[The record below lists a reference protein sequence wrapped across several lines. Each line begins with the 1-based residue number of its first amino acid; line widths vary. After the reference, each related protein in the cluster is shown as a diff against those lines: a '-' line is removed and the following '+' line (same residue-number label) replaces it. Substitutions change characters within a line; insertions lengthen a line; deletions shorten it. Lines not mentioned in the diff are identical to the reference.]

1 MSIAERIASSFTE
14 RLITGPFFFFLAVR
28 MNMRSFDSFKK
39 ADIYALGLVLWE
51 VFRRCSSPDGTV
63 EEYKPPFY
71 DCVGSDPSFDEMR
84 KVVCDDQ
91 RRPVIPNRWFADPVS
106 IAVDHIDC
114 VKQKRSN

>member
-1 MSIAERIASSFTE
+1 
-14 RLITGPFFFFLAVR
+14 

-51 VFRRCSSPDGTV
+51 IFRRFVSADGAV

-106 IAVDHIDC
+106 IAND
-114 VKQKRSN
+114 

>member
-1 MSIAERIASSFTE
+1 MV
-14 RLITGPFFFFLAVR
+14 FFFFLAVR

-51 VFRRCSSPDGTV
+51 IFRRFVSADGAV

-106 IAVDHIDC
+106 IAND
-114 VKQKRSN
+114 